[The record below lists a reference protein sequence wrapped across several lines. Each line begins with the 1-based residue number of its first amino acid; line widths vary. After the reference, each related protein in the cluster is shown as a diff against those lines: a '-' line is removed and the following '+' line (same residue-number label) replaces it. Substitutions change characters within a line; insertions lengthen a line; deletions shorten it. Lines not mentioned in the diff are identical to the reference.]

1 MNANLITL
9 DGGLVL
15 AWAEPALD
23 AAGRS
28 AALARLSA
36 PERERAELEPR
47 AKLDTFLVGRVLLRE
62 AASAASGVAV
72 ETLTVEATCPDCGGP
87 HGAPRILGASVFVS
101 LARCTSMVVAV
112 ASIRGQVGVDI
123 EERTEASP
131 ARLAAIEALTGE
143 GSLRRWTRT
152 EAILKADGRG
162 LRVDPA
168 ELMFDGDVGWVR
180 GSEARYSLSEPLLN
194 RDVELSVAA
203 LSVAELLT
211 S

>member
-1 MNANLITL
+1 VNVSAITL
-9 DGGLVL
+9 DGGMVL
-15 AWAEPALD
+15 AWAEPTLD

-47 AKLDTFLVGRVLLRE
+47 AKLDTFLVGRVLLRDT
-62 AASAASGVAV
+62 ASAVSGVPA

-87 HGAPRILGASVFVS
+87 HGAPSIHGANVFVS
-101 LARCTSMVVAV
+101 LAHCASMVVAV
-112 ASIRGQVGVDI
+112 ASLRGPVGVDV

-131 ARLAAIEALTGE
+131 GRLAAIEALTGE

-168 ELMFDGDVGWVR
+168 ELIFDGDVGWVR
-180 GSEARYSLSEPLLN
+180 GSEARYRLSEPLLN
-194 RDVELSVAA
+194 RVVELSVAG
-203 LSVAELLT
+203 LLT